1 MSTKSRPTIY
11 GGPIIGAK
19 IREEGARKRA
29 AEAAVRRTAAEAEAW
44 SIQMDGYGEPTQ
56 PAV

>member
-1 MSTKSRPTIY
+1 MSTKSRRRFTA
-11 GGPIIGAK
+11 GPIIGAK

-44 SIQMDGYGEPTQ
+44 SIQMDGYGGPTQ